1 MDSIYLSIFL
11 FFYSC
16 FCVYSFFLPK
26 INYSTLEIRGAW
38 RGRRRILVLQEELV
52 GRHLRTNPLDKY
64 GVLLAYN
71 IRPEPWIGGCWRA
84 KKIFFAHS
92 ENGEHAT
99 K

>member
-16 FCVYSFFLPK
+16 FSFYSFFLPK
-26 INYSTLEIRGAW
+26 INYSTLEPWCPEGTTVY
-38 RGRRRILVLQEELV
+38 LVLLEELV

-71 IRPEPWIGGCWRA
+71 IRL
-84 KKIFFAHS
+84 
-92 ENGEHAT
+92 
-99 K
+99 

>member
-1 MDSIYLSIFL
+1 MY
-11 FFYSC
+11 
-16 FCVYSFFLPK
+16 
-26 INYSTLEIRGAW
+26 
-38 RGRRRILVLQEELV
+38 LVLLEELV

-84 KKIFFAHS
+84 KIFFAHS